1 MESNFHSGFGSLLG
15 AFATFSYLYLKRR
28 WDTRPGSNGKLDTA
42 KIDQLTGMKGELNEK
57 EGVFTVRAPRNDLQ
71 VTAAGVKMNPRWA

>member
-15 AFATFSYLYLKRR
+15 AFATFFISILKRR

-42 KIDQLTGMKGELNEK
+42 KIDQLTGRKENSMKRKACSRFERHATT
-57 EGVFTVRAPRNDLQ
+57 FR
-71 VTAAGVKMNPRWA
+71 